1 MVVLKTATAPLQ
13 GVNLLIQSQNE
24 MIKSGRMSHAY
35 KGISDC
41 IARTVRNE
49 GFISLW
55 RGNSASV
62 LHFVSGMQSWET
74 TVILTGGVGIC
85 CDLATYPIDTVR
97 RRMMMRSLYKGTSA
111 FVLVHVALIGFLV
124 VIGNTLLKIANVSPE
139 KSRSGGVVGP
149 EHQGSGDS
157 PTVTPTTS
165 SSVGIPSKKGNATGQ
180 VFRSLMWTT
189 NMMATAPVNRV
200 MVLMR
205 CQNEMIKSGR
215 LSHPYKGIGDCFART
230 VRNEGI
236 ISLWKGNTAQMM
248 GSITAK
254 FNGII
259 DVFRKTLK
267 SDGIAGLYRGYKMMY
282 VADFVRDVIFFVL
295 QPKRL
300 LLMLGFQ
307 ELEYRTSCITEA
319 EMQMLT
325 WNFHES
331 QVSTWDFGC
340 QNEMIRSGRLSHP
353 YKGIGDCLV
362 RTVRNEGILSLG
374 EETLQAFFQRCHPRL
389 PANKANKRQFDGLID
404 VYRKTLKSD
413 GIAGLYRGY
422 NIALVESIA
431 GSIFLLGSRFTLRP
445 LLMHVLGPLWLQH
458 SILAAAVRVS
468 AEFCARFPTYPLDPL
483 HRRMMMRS
491 GEAVKYKSSSDAFS
505 QIRKMR
511 ELSPFITVYFLQLCL
526 LSGLAMVGAKILPE
540 IFMIPRK
547 NKSGKQP
554 YRIVIYRKNSKDG
567 GTGNR

>member
-62 LHFVSGMQSWET
+62 LHFVS
-74 TVILTGGVGIC
+74 
-85 CDLATYPIDTVR
+85 
-97 RRMMMRSLYKGTSA
+97 
-111 FVLVHVALIGFLV
+111 

-215 LSHPYKGIGDCFART
+215 LSHPCKGIGDCFART

-307 ELEYRTSCITEA
+307 DTVPSAIILGAGI
-319 EMQMLT
+319 
-325 WNFHES
+325 
-331 QVSTWDFGC
+331 
-340 QNEMIRSGRLSHP
+340 P
-353 YKGIGDCLV
+353 Y
-362 RTVRNEGILSLG
+362 
-374 EETLQAFFQRCHPRL
+374 Q
-389 PANKANKRQFDGLID
+389 
-404 VYRKTLKSD
+404 
-413 GIAGLYRGY
+413 
-422 NIALVESIA
+422 
-431 GSIFLLGSRFTLRP
+431 
-445 LLMHVLGPLWLQH
+445 
-458 SILAAAVRVS
+458 
-468 AEFCARFPTYPLDPL
+468 L
-483 HRRMMMRS
+483 H
-491 GEAVKYKSSSDAFS
+491 Y
-505 QIRKMR
+505 
-511 ELSPFITVYFLQLCL
+511 
-526 LSGLAMVGAKILPE
+526 
-540 IFMIPRK
+540 
-547 NKSGKQP
+547 
-554 YRIVIYRKNSKDG
+554 
-567 GTGNR
+567 